1 MTTKEALLAIGEKTA
16 AAVASVLE
24 TLGGRPV
31 EQGSVSVIPT
41 GTPPLE
47 SVPTP
52 AVAAKVDYLHGV
64 TGGNVLV
71 MTRAGARRLA
81 AAMMGQ
87 EQAESEGDAELSEL
101 ELSAVAEA
109 ANQMMASAAAAT
121 SHVLGHEVEI
131 SAPETYVFATAEA
144 VREPIELTPH
154 ATTVSFL
161 VLGEACRLVQLIPN
175 AFVIRMT
182 RALEELE
189 TSLVGEATGREGA
202 LATDSIRQI
211 PVRVWAELGR
221 AQMPIARAVGLP
233 TGAVVKLDRGA
244 DDLVDLYVNGRR
256 FAAGSL
262 LVVEGE
268 WAVRVEALVALSDS
282 PEPVSEGGDS

>member
-1 MTTKEALLAIGEKTA
+1 VTTKDALLAIGEKTA
-16 AAVASVLE
+16 EAVGGVLE
-24 TLGGRPV
+24 TFCGRPV
-31 EQGSVSVIPT
+31 EHGAVAVIPT
-41 GTPPLE
+41 GSPPLE

-64 TGGNVLV
+64 NGGNVFV
-71 MTRAGARRLA
+71 ITRAGARRLA

-87 EQAESEGDAELSEL
+87 EQAETEGDAELSEL

-121 SHVLGHEVEI
+121 SQVLGEEVEI
-131 SAPETYVFATAEA
+131 SAPETYVFETPDA

-161 VLGEACRLVQLIPN
+161 LLGEACRLVQLIPN
-175 AFVIRMT
+175 AFVVRMT
-182 RALEELE
+182 RALEQLE
-189 TSLVGEATGREGA
+189 ANLVSDVTAGTGG

-244 DDLVDLYVNGRR
+244 DALVDLYVNGRR

-262 LVVEGE
+262 LVEEGE
-268 WAVRVEALVALSDS
+268 WAIRVEALVASSDS